1 MAVVNPLLKAHAA
14 ADVHPMYD
22 NLTQAFG
29 HMPNIFAVMAQRP
42 GVLNAFVPLYTAIIN
57 EGTVEPKYKE
67 LAWMKTALLNGCA
80 YWSRSHTASAK
91 QTGITE
97 EKLRALP
104 FYQWSPVFDAQEK
117 ATLAYAD
124 SVTQAAA
131 AVRQE
136 TLQELRKYYSED
148 QIVELTLVICMG
160 NFTNRFNE
168 ALKIEPD
175 LG

>member
-1 MAVVNPLLKAHAA
+1 
-14 ADVHPMYD
+14 
-22 NLTQAFG
+22 
-29 HMPNIFAVMAQRP
+29 
-42 GVLNAFVPLYTAIIN
+42 
-57 EGTVEPKYKE
+57 
-67 LAWMKTALLNGCA
+67 
-80 YWSRSHTASAK
+80 
-91 QTGITE
+91 
-97 EKLRALP
+97 
-104 FYQWSPVFDAQEK
+104 VFDAQEK